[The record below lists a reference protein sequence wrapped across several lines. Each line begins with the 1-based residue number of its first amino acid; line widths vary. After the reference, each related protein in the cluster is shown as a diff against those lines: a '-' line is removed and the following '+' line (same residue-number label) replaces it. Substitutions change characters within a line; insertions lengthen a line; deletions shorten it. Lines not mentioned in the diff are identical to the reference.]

1 MIHKEKRVAGWSKV
15 KTSGH
20 NECRH
25 QPAQHRLHQMN
36 FDWMFEDSS
45 VVVNDHGVSI
55 RYKAHGPE
63 RVCQN
68 KIMRPRACHSQRDE
82 VVSVQECELE
92 EEVGEAPL
100 KISQ

>member
-1 MIHKEKRVAGWSKV
+1 
-15 KTSGH
+15 
-20 NECRH
+20 
-25 QPAQHRLHQMN
+25 MN

-68 KIMRPRACHSQRDE
+68 KIMRPRTCQRDE